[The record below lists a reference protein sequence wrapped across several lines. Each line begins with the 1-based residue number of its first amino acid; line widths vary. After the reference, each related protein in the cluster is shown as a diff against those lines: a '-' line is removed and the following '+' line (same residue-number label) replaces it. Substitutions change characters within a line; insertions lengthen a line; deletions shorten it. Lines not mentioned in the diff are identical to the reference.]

1 MSFVLSVGVIYPIN
15 QLDKRVRYIQFKY
28 SMTGGQVSQK
38 EDNRYVNIFHK
49 HNYCIIHYVSTYYK
63 TYCFTF
69 QKRLFCNV
77 KAQVLPSKTAAFAM
91 PKRSYQFLTELSL
104 QNPPPFRQQS
114 YYLSGE
120 AKLQTDTEI
129 VGRCRIAARRK
140 QRRIYLNVVINACRN
155 KAAQRV
161 VANEGSLESSVSTRC
176 S

>member
-38 EDNRYVNIFHK
+38 DDNRYVNIFHK

-104 QNPPPFRQQS
+104 QNYPPHFVSR
-114 YYLSGE
+114 
-120 AKLQTDTEI
+120 
-129 VGRCRIAARRK
+129 
-140 QRRIYLNVVINACRN
+140 VIT
-155 KAAQRV
+155 QRV
-161 VANEGSLESSVSTRC
+161 RLSFRLTPKSWVVVGQLLEESNGVFI
-176 S
+176 